1 MSDADRITASVLA
14 ATGTVVALAALLSIL
29 ARRLGQPPVIGQV
42 LAGFA
47 LGPSVLGHLP
57 HDPSSLLVPDT
68 ALPFLGV
75 LGQVALVLFM
85 FSVGCELDTSLLGK
99 QGRAVTTV
107 SLATLVVPMASGAA
121 FGWFAISTGIA
132 PAGTDRG
139 WVFPL
144 YLAVALSITAMPVL
158 AGIIRDRGLAGTVPG
173 TVATASAA
181 LTDVAGWL
189 LLAGV
194 VALAGPGGRS
204 PAALLGLLA
213 CYLLA
218 MLGVARPILRRT
230 SAARRMGDGPLAATA
245 LLSGWATSALGLHAV
260 FGAFLAGLLMPRRPD
275 GTPDPQLV
283 SWTERVGGLL
293 LPVFFITTGWSVDI
307 DGLGVDD
314 ALLLSALIAVAVAAK
329 LGGCTLAARL
339 GGRTWRESA
348 LIGALMNTRGLTELI
363 ALNVGKEAGLL
374 DDRWYALLVI
384 MALVT
389 TAMTGPLLT
398 WIRRTDR
405 PLLAGEGP
413 ATSPG
418 PHGPPH
424 HPAEADGP
432 VPGPGRGRATGPG

>member
-1 MSDADRITASVLA
+1 MSDADRLTTSVLA
-14 ATGTVVALAALLSIL
+14 ATGCVVALAALLSTL

-68 ALPFLGV
+68 ALPYLGV

-85 FSVGCELDTSLLGK
+85 FSVGCELDTSLLRR
-99 QGRAVTTV
+99 QGRTVTTV
-107 SLATLVVPMASGAA
+107 SVAALAVPIASGTAL
-121 FGWFAISTGIA
+121 GRFAVHSGIA
-132 PAGTDRG
+132 PAGTGGG

-158 AGIIRDRGLAGTVPG
+158 AGIIRDRGLTGTVPG

-194 VALAGPGGRS
+194 IALAGPGGRS

-218 MLGVARPILRRT
+218 MLGVARPLLRRT
-230 SAARRMGDGPLAATA
+230 SVARHLGDGPLAATA

-260 FGAFLAGLLMPRRPD
+260 FGAFLAGLLMPRRSD
-275 GTPDPQLV
+275 GTPDPELV
-283 SWTERVGGLL
+283 SWTERAGGLL

-307 DGLGVDD
+307 GGLGLDD
-314 ALLLSALIAVAVAAK
+314 VLLLLALIAVAVAAK

-339 GGRTWRESA
+339 GGGTWREST

-384 MALVT
+384 MAITT

-398 WIRRTDR
+398 WIRRTDH
-405 PLLAGEGP
+405 PLPAGKGP
-413 ATSPG
+413 APSPDS
-418 PHGPPH
+418 HDAPH
-424 HPAEADGP
+424 HPTEADRP
-432 VPGPGRGRATGPG
+432 ASEQRT